1 MNRTKII
8 FVCHCVLNTA
18 SKVKYHT
25 VQPVTEEDTARR
37 NFLTYCVEHEIQIIQ
52 FPCPEFTLYGAE
64 RWGHSRE
71 QFETPHFRKNCRM
84 MLEPYIDQMQEYV
97 RHTDRFEVLGIAGI
111 NGSPSCGVDYSFS
124 GAYGG
129 ELSSCADI
137 PSLLERGR
145 CCNKNGVFIAMLS
158 EMLKEAQL
166 NLPIISLEAWNFSK
180 G

>member
-1 MNRTKII
+1 MKRTKII

-18 SKVKYHT
+18 SKVKYHGT
-25 VQPVTEEDTARR
+25 QPVTEEDTARW

-52 FPCPEFTLYGAE
+52 FPCPEFILYGSN

-84 MLEPYIDQMQEYV
+84 MLEPYIDQMLEYV
-97 RHTDRFEVLGIAGI
+97 RHTERFEVLGIVGI
-111 NGSPSCGVDYSFS
+111 NGSPSCGVEYSFS

-129 ELSSCADI
+129 ELSSCPDI
-137 PSLLERGR
+137 PSLLESGT
-145 CCNKNGVFIAMLS
+145 CCNKSGVFIGMLS

-166 NLPIISLEAWNFSK
+166 SLPIISLEAWDFAK